1 MKDYYEILGVSKNAT
16 QKEIKSA
23 YRKLALKWHP
33 DRNKEPDAEKK
44 FKEINQ
50 AYGVLSDEKKRQMY
64 DQMGHQTYTSGGAR
78 AAGGPGG
85 GQGPFGGQYYY
96 TNMGG
101 QGFDFD
107 FGGMDPFDIFE
118 QFFGARSPYGSQ
130 RQPRSVYQMN
140 LSFDDAVKGVTKTTV
155 INGKEHKIKVPAGV
169 DTGSRIR
176 FSEFDVVVEVR
187 PDPHFKRQGQ
197 DIITEHEISFPQAAL
212 GDVVKIKTIDDEVK
226 LKIKPGTQSGTTVRL
241 REKGMPYPNSK
252 KRGDHYVVYK
262 IVIPTKLSGKAKQLI
277 EELKKE
283 L

>member
-1 MKDYYEILGVSKNAT
+1 MNDYYSILGVSKNAT

-33 DRNKEPDAEKK
+33 DRNKEAGAEEK
-44 FKEINQ
+44 FKQINQ

-64 DQMGHQTYTSGGAR
+64 DQMGHQGYTSGGAR
-78 AAGGPGG
+78 AAGGPAG

-96 TNMGG
+96 SNMGG

-130 RQPRSVYQMN
+130 RKPRSVYQMN
-140 LSFDDAVKGVTKTTV
+140 IDFSDAVKGVTKTTV
-155 INGKEHKIKVPAGV
+155 INGKEHTIKVPAGV

-187 PDPHFKRQGQ
+187 PDSHFKRQGQ
-197 DIITEHEISFPQAAL
+197 DIITEHEISFPQAVL
-212 GDVVKIKTIDDEVK
+212 GDVVKVKTIDDEVK
-226 LKIKPGTQSGTTVRL
+226 LKIKPGTESGTTVRL

-262 IVIPTKLSGKAKQLI
+262 IKTPTKLSGKAKKLV
-277 EELKKE
+277 EELKSE

>member
-1 MKDYYEILGVSKNAT
+1 MKDYYETLGISKNAT

-64 DQMGHQTYTSGGAR
+64 DQMGHQAYTSGGAR
-78 AAGGPGG
+78 ASGGPG

-130 RQPRSVYQMN
+130 RQTRSVYQMN
-140 LSFDDAVKGVTKTTV
+140 LSFDEAVKGVTKSTV

-169 DTGSRIR
+169 DSGSRIR
-176 FSEFDVVVEVR
+176 FSEFDVVVEVK
-187 PDPHFKRQGQ
+187 PDPRFKRQGQ
-197 DIITEHEISFPQAAL
+197 DIITEQEISFPQAAL
-212 GDVVKIKTIDDEVK
+212 GDVVTIKTIDDEVK
-226 LKIKPGTQSGTTVRL
+226 LKIKPGTQSGMTVRL

-252 KRGDHYVVYK
+252 QRGDHYVVYK
-262 IVIPTKLSGKAKQLI
+262 IKTPTKLSGKAKNLI
-277 EELKKE
+277 EELKSE

>member
-1 MKDYYEILGVSKNAT
+1 MNDYYSILGVSKNAT

-33 DRNKEPDAEKK
+33 DRNKEEGAEKK

-50 AYGVLSDEKKRQMY
+50 AYEVLSDEKMRQMY
-64 DQMGHQTYTSGGAR
+64 DQMGHQGYTSGGAR
-78 AAGGPGG
+78 AAGGGAG

-96 TNMGG
+96 SNMGG

-130 RQPRSVYQMN
+130 RKARSVYQMN
-140 LSFDDAVKGVTKTTV
+140 IDFGDAVKGVTKTTV

-187 PDPHFKRQGQ
+187 PDSHFKRQGQ
-197 DIITEHEISFPQAAL
+197 DIITEEHISFPQAVL
-212 GDVVKIKTIDDEVK
+212 GDIRSVKTIDDEVK
-226 LKIKPGTQSGTTVRL
+226 LKIKPGTESGTTVRL

-252 KRGDHYVVYK
+252 KRGDHYVIYK
-262 IVIPTKLSGKAKQLI
+262 IKTPTNLSGKAKKLV
-277 EELKKE
+277 EELKHE